1 MLCWNFRNGPRSEPE
16 SLGSTLRRAYQVNAL
31 YHAMLYQSEYSSVE
45 AADDCLL
52 LLLLLLL
59 HYVFFKFKRG
69 REQKNV
75 VITRSCPKSEAE

>member
-1 MLCWNFRNGPRSEPE
+1 MLCCNFRNGPRSEPE
-16 SLGSTLRRAYQVNAL
+16 SLGSKLRRTYQLNAL
-31 YHAMLYQSEYSSVE
+31 YHPMLYQSEYSSVE

-52 LLLLLLL
+52 LLLLL
-59 HYVFFKFKRG
+59 HYVFVKFKRG